1 VRRARWIVT
10 ILVVLAVAYVI
21 EEAARTVSALDT
33 IEAQRD
39 TWQQPDA
46 VLAGLNLHRGS
57 VVVDLGSGAGYF
69 ALKIARV
76 VGPTGRVLAI
86 DLRRESLAFLWVRS
100 RLRRLSNV
108 HVIVGSTDDPRL
120 PTDTALD
127 AALIANTFHELQDPA
142 TILAALRVRMR
153 PSGRLVIVDR
163 RSRSAHP
170 GSAADHG
177 IEPAAARQ
185 VLERSGFSRIEEDDA
200 FINRAENDDVWW
212 IQVFERR

>member
-1 VRRARWIVT
+1 V
-10 ILVVLAVAYVI
+10 LVVLAVAYVI
-21 EEAARTVSALDT
+21 EEAARTVSALDVL
-33 IEAQRD
+33 EAERDSWQR
-39 TWQQPDA
+39 PDA

-69 ALKIARV
+69 ALKIAGV

-86 DLRRESLAFLWVRS
+86 DLRRESLAFLWARS
-100 RLRRLSNV
+100 RLQRLSNV
-108 HVIVGSTDDPRL
+108 QVIVGAADDPRL
-120 PTDTALD
+120 PADTALD
-127 AALIANTFHELQDPA
+127 AVLIANTFHELQDSA
-142 TILAALRVRMR
+142 AILAVLRVRMR
-153 PSGRLVIVDR
+153 PSGRLVIIDR

-185 VLERSGFSRIEEDDA
+185 VVERSGFSRIDEDDA
-200 FINRAENDDVWW
+200 FINRAEDDDVWW